1 MFLSVLWKFDCI
13 FVASGGGVDVSLT
26 TNSEPQEQHY
36 LGFNGGGIKTSSW
49 TQPSTLHFVKNEM
62 RP

>member
-13 FVASGGGVDVSLT
+13 FVASGGGVDVSLM

-36 LGFNGGGIKTSSW
+36 LGSNGGGGIIKTSSW
-49 TQPSTLHFVKNEM
+49 SSA
-62 RP
+62 